1 MMTLSNFHQSLNKR
15 PQLKAKYLKASNAIQ
30 ARKLVA
36 MEKLRTDVEKQMKL
50 RPIKKGRSKLNP
62 ESRPLS
68 VVKL

>member
-1 MMTLSNFHQSLNKR
+1 MTLSNFHQSLNKR
-15 PQLKAKYLKASNAIQ
+15 PKLKAKYLKDSNAIQ
-30 ARKLVA
+30 ARKLAA
-36 MEKLRTDVEKQMKL
+36 MEKLRADVEKQMKL